1 MWVETKQSK
10 VNLFMN
16 ELDAESK
23 AIVSYLLVKKH
34 ARINELS
41 SLINENDS
49 ITLIKIKEV
58 INPLTKKF
66 FGNPILFFK
75 ESAID
80 SSEGKKVL
88 FSWWL
93 ENATELVEE
102 VEEQE
107 KELID
112 VFDEKDCVK
121 IVMELPESK
130 NINAEISE
138 NKLIVTATKSNEKI
152 CKKIPL
158 HTPAKRIIEKN
169 YNNGILE
176 IRLDKGKETGLYQI
190 SKEISEIEKAEK
202 LKEGMK

>member
-1 MWVETKQSK
+1 MWMETKQSK

-23 AIVSYLLVKKH
+23 AIVSYFLIKKH

-49 ITLIKIKEV
+49 LALIKIKEI

-93 ENATELVEE
+93 ENATELVEG

-112 VFDEKDCVK
+112 VFDEKDCIK
-121 IVMELPESK
+121 IVVELPGSK

-138 NKLIVTATKSNEKI
+138 NELIVTAEKSDERI

-158 HTPAKRIIEKN
+158 NSPVKKIVEKK
-169 YNNGILE
+169 YNNGVLE
-176 IRLDKGKETGLYQI
+176 IKL
-190 SKEISEIEKAEK
+190 EK
-202 LKEGMK
+202 